1 MPAHTFN
8 IGYFL
13 KVQHFEKA
21 LLLLKKQLDEKNFT
35 FKTIDFEIFRK
46 ETNYSSFNV
55 SEFYNEFIEKDIFYN
70 YHLAFYTNHYSIPKG
85 IFGVRKFQFSSFQM
99 LLIYYAI
106 GFYFYEILNET
117 FISINEVK

>member
-1 MPAHTFN
+1 
-8 IGYFL
+8 
-13 KVQHFEKA
+13 
-21 LLLLKKQLDEKNFT
+21 
-35 FKTIDFEIFRK
+35 
-46 ETNYSSFNV
+46 TNYSSFNV

-117 FISINEVK
+117 FISINEVKKVRGNIKTYYGGNINFNKPAESKIYYQNDYSEFTSGIKNK